1 MPPKHPL
8 LFSVLALFLAVML
21 FSAALIEV
29 HALAWFIVL
38 GIGVALGLGLGIGV
52 TWYYYNYVA
61 SRPET
66 PGVNLDSYV
75 AATFDSWAVLW
86 KNTLHTIDYLSSL
99 LDRYDLYFIR
109 RAEYGALDYLH
120 QPNMSEKAMKEVVK
134 ELCTIQANF
143 ARNLYKVLGDLDRT
157 ATATFVGDASNY
169 EAFVKADYTPITV
182 VSRFHHSYDFETGF
196 RIYYKTTSKPVVV
209 WDCERL
215 TYFDGEANNYYEIEK
230 YVVIGAQG
238 SICLDEPSPGGY
250 CYTDIAVHK
259 RTYSPFRSISLI
271 YGDDSFRAIMNRV
284 ITRIAGV
291 YDLAKSFALA
301 YHQGLRS
308 MGYFDK
314 SQVPSAFLC
323 PPPDIMFYDVN
334 ELAKKVEN
342 YGELAKLWLAYLN
355 SIGDEFDVRRGCLAG
370 GSVTAITTTYATTY
384 TTVISGQ
391 TTTITTTVQTTY
403 TYTNT
408 TVTTITTTIN
418 GTPTTY
424 VTTITNTYTWTG
436 PIPTTIT
443 TVIGGQTTTIVT
455 TQTGIAYVTP
465 AGVYVPNIFTK
476 LWNVTITIPGGSPE
490 YVSELVLLD
499 TTADIT
505 FTAGECTKLPA
516 SITAMVSY
524 PDGRVRVTLYPT
536 NTTICPGK
544 IIAPGGQEVSS
555 YTYQEKPLDEWV
567 TERYQLES
575 PTFVETKDKLG
586 QLIELIIMIIP
597 LILVVTLVGAIRGL
611 AEGRWYRF
619 VSHEKMRVKA

>member
-8 LFSVLALFLAVML
+8 LFSALALFLAVML

-38 GIGVALGLGLGIGV
+38 AIGVAIGLGLGIGG
-52 TWYYYNYVA
+52 TWYYYNFVA

-66 PGVNLDSYV
+66 PGVDLNSY
-75 AATFDSWAVLW
+75 AKGIFDSWVTLW
-86 KNTLHTIDYLSSL
+86 ENELHLIDYLSKL
-99 LDRYDLYFIR
+99 LGRYDLYFIR
-109 RAEYGALDYLH
+109 RAEYAVLDYLH
-120 QPNMSEKAMKEVVK
+120 YNTSDLPHSFMKSIAE
-134 ELCTIQANF
+134 ELCFVQANF
-143 ARNLYKVLGDLDRT
+143 ARNLRARLGDLDST
-157 ATATFVGDASNY
+157 ATMAFTGSASSY
-169 EAFVKADYTPITV
+169 LAYISGYGTV
-182 VSRFHHSYDFETGF
+182 LYHNSSNFEEDV
-196 RIYYKTTSKPVVV
+196 RIYYVVTSTPVVV
-209 WDCERL
+209 WNCETMQVTGGSPNQRFDMEKYLVIGGQGYVGLFTPGNSKSYTSIGITNFKWSSGTIGLEGPDSLKSIMELVQARL
-215 TYFDGEANNYYEIEK
+215 TEI
-230 YVVIGAQG
+230 YMQAW
-238 SICLDEPSPGGY
+238 DF
-250 CYTDIAVHK
+250 A
-259 RTYSPFRSISLI
+259 
-271 YGDDSFRAIMNRV
+271 RV
-284 ITRIAGV
+284 
-291 YDLAKSFALA
+291 
-301 YHQGLRS
+301 YHYGLRLK
-308 MGYFDK
+308 GYTSK
-314 SQVPSAFLC
+314 SQVPNAFIC
-323 PPPDIMFYDVN
+323 PPPDVMFFDAN
-334 ELAKKVEN
+334 ELSKAGANWEELTHIYLAQLN
-342 YGELAKLWLAYLN
+342 AIGEA
-355 SIGDEFDVRRGCLAG
+355 FDIQSGCLAG
-370 GSVTAITTTYATTY
+370 GGVTAVTTTYTTTY
-384 TTVISGQ
+384 TTVVGGT

-424 VTTITNTYTWTG
+424 VTTITNTYTG
-436 PIPTTIT
+436 IGGIPTTIT

-455 TQTGIAYVTP
+455 TQTGMAYITP
-465 AGVYVPNIFTK
+465 AGVYVPNIFMK
-476 LWNVTITIPGGSPE
+476 LWNVTITIPGGLPE

-567 TERYQLES
+567 TERYRLES

-619 VSHEKMRVKA
+619 VSYEKMRIKE